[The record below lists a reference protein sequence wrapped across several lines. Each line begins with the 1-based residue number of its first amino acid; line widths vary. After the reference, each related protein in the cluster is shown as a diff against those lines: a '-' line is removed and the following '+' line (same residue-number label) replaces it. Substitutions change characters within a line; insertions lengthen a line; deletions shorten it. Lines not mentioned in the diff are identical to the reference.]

1 MVNYMPKRK
10 TEKISKRMKLCSDL
24 PAYYSTNV
32 QSGYNKKR
40 LSAMASSNDERVELV
55 SQNPQRAMLS
65 HYISIMFFDFPRD
78 IFPSLWLKALL
89 LFGTHESVDELEHAS
104 HVIIFYKDEA
114 RSLPLKLFKID
125 GKCGFDYQYVR
136 YIESEGQFVRLAPMA
151 FEKSLPLSTDDV
163 TERQARFGDSSYS
176 THLSVSPM
184 KALLS
189 IAKEQLLLSPLIY
202 FEAFCL
208 LMWGITKYIAYSVV
222 IVLLLVVERSVAI
235 KQSLQTWA
243 HLNAISSN
251 ADEQDVEVIRRD
263 ALSGKEIR
271 ETIRAKD
278 LVPGDHMI
286 VRPNMHVPCD
296 CVLIKGEVIADVS
309 FVTGESKAVRCN
321 AVPPVKNMRVTSI
334 ASSLLLCG
342 SKALRT
348 RAPGG
353 SADCRA
359 IVVANGFHT
368 LQGNFLLS
376 VLFRD
381 PTPAEQRFEYWF
393 VQSVAVLL
401 VLALLCMIYTYA
413 VSTSVLQL
421 NHVEVA
427 VRVFDLVTDALPPAL
442 PLSLAI
448 AALAASL
455 RLPLYLSTSRSGR
468 PTHVL
473 AGLVNKVVLDK
484 TNTVT
489 TTDMSVTGVLIDR
502 TVLSKPP
509 TDSILETAMAACN
522 YLAIMDSP
530 RGKKILGD
538 PLEIALMESI
548 GWEIDPEDET
558 YVRRIPDTT
567 PVSSPR
573 EDRRSLLSP
582 VLEQSGLEAAHAEDL
597 NTILRNRQ
605 TNAIHIAA
613 LFPFNPITMRMSV
626 VARLSDSD
634 KFWAFSKGAYEQII
648 ASCDPDSVPFSLSDT
663 YERLSGLGYRIIAYA
678 ARLLSQ
684 DMHPETVGREDVESQ
699 LRFCGI
705 VLLSNELHPSS
716 KEAIRQLRESNI
728 QVFLCTGDSS
738 GTAVAV
744 ARQAGIT
751 GALNG
756 SSPTDNFMY
765 KDKLREPLL
774 DSNTSCLVMSRM
786 TPDDKAL
793 FIESLA
799 VKEKIGAIL
808 MCGDGPNDANA
819 LCAADV
825 GVVVNAS
832 PNPLLESAAGCMA
845 CLDPEVGLRAVVE
858 IIALGRSAIAV
869 LLCIA
874 EIVVSYAV
882 IEGTCVVL
890 NYSLG
895 DNLTDLQYAIVDMFL
910 VLPTVLLLATCTKP
924 ARSIVETRTIPPF
937 RVRSIGLIF
946 HCSLAILWQ
955 MAALEILKAQDWYA
969 PFRPCPAML
978 VGSQGW
984 THSTDDLAG
993 YENTVLFIMCCFQCV
1008 FLMYMF
1014 AKRTLDS
1021 WCRPYREASLLRSW
1035 IKVTVT
1041 ANAIQFAAVTVLQGT
1056 WIGGVVMDKIDLVPL
1071 QGTFVLQLLFLMG
1084 AQVLVCQVW
1093 EFGVMPRL
1101 EREIVMSLRK

>member
-1 MVNYMPKRK
+1 MPQRK
-10 TEKISKRMKLCSDL
+10 KEKISRHMKLCSDL
-24 PAYYSTNV
+24 PTYYSTNV

-40 LSAMASSNDERVELV
+40 LNSIASSSDEVAVLV
-55 SQNPQRAMLS
+55 RENSQLSMLL
-65 HYISIMFFDFPRD
+65 HYISIMFFDLPREVM
-78 IFPSLWLKALL
+78 PTLWLKVLL
-89 LFGTHESVDELEHAS
+89 LVGAHQVVEDAEDAS
-104 HVIIFYKDEA
+104 HVVIYYKDEA

-125 GKCGFDYQYVR
+125 DKYAFDYQYVR
-136 YIESEGQFVRLAPMA
+136 YVESDGQFVRLAPMR
-151 FEKSLPLSTDDV
+151 FEKTGPLSIEEV
-163 TERQARFGDSSYS
+163 TERQERFGDSSYS

-208 LMWGITKYIAYSVV
+208 LMWGITKYIAYSIV

-235 KQSLQTWA
+235 KQSLQTWS

-251 ADEQDVEVIRRD
+251 ADEQEVDVIRRD
-263 ALSGKEIR
+263 SLSGKELR
-271 ETIRAKD
+271 ETIRAKQ
-278 LVPGDHMI
+278 LVPGDHVI
-286 VRPNMHVPCD
+286 VRPNMLIPCD

-321 AVPPVKNMRVTSI
+321 AVPPVKNVRVTSV

-401 VLALLCMIYTYA
+401 VLALLCMIYTYV
-413 VSTSVLQL
+413 VSTSILQL

-442 PLSLAI
+442 PLSLSI

-502 TVLSKPP
+502 TVLPKPP

-522 YLAIMDSP
+522 YLAVMDSAG
-530 RGKKILGD
+530 GKKIVGD

-548 GWEIDPEDET
+548 GWEIDPDDET
-558 YVRRIPDTT
+558 YVRRKPDTT

-573 EDRRSLLSP
+573 EDRMALLSP
-582 VLEQSGLEAAHAEDL
+582 VLEQSGLEAAHAEEI
-597 NTILRNRQ
+597 NTILRTRQ
-605 TNAIHIAA
+605 TNSIHIAA

-626 VARLSDSD
+626 VARLPDND

-678 ARLLSQ
+678 ARPLSR
-684 DMHPETVGREDVESQ
+684 DMQPETVGREDVESQ
-699 LRFCGI
+699 LKFCGI

-756 SSPTDNFMY
+756 SSRRDNFMY
-765 KDKLREPLL
+765 KGSLREPLL
-774 DSNTSCLVMSRM
+774 ESNASSLVMSRM

-793 FIESLA
+793 FVESLA
-799 VKEKIGAIL
+799 VKEQIGAIL

-858 IIALGRSAIAV
+858 IITLGRSAIAV
-869 LLCIA
+869 ILCIA
-874 EIVVSYAV
+874 EIVISYAV

-895 DNLTDLQYAIVDMFL
+895 DNLTDPQYAIVDMFL
-910 VLPTVLLLATCTKP
+910 VLPTVLLLATCAKP
-924 ARSIVETRTIPPF
+924 ARNIEETRTIPPF
-937 RVRSIGLIF
+937 RVRSVGLIF
-946 HCSLAILWQ
+946 HCALAIVWQ
-955 MAALEILKAQDWYA
+955 MAALEILKAQDWYV

-978 VGSQGW
+978 VGSHGW
-984 THSTDDLAG
+984 SHSTDDLAG
-993 YENTVLFIMCCFQCV
+993 YENTVLFTMCCFQCV

-1021 WCRPYREASLLRSW
+1021 WCRPYREASILRTW
-1035 IKVTVT
+1035 MRFIIAAVVV
-1041 ANAIQFAAVTVLQGT
+1041 QFAAITVLQDVWLGR
-1056 WIGGVVMDKIDLVPL
+1056 IIMDKIDLVPL
-1071 QGTFVLQLLFLMG
+1071 QGTFVVQLLFLMG

-1093 EFGVMPRL
+1093 EFGIIPRL